1 MDKFYLLAFPGDGAN
16 PQEVSAVCS
25 KLEEEIAQSNLAER
39 AVVLEAKNPG
49 IKGEGVILSVFPD
62 NVFYRSITPDKCF
75 RVVKEHLISGQP
87 IPDMVMPVTLP
98 LKPRENRL
106 VLENVGSIN
115 PESID
120 DYLEKGGY
128 SALKKALSLPPQ
140 EVIDEVKKSGLR
152 GRGGAGFPTGLKW
165 ESARNSPVG
174 EKYIICNADEGEPG
188 TFKDR
193 PIMEGDPHKLIEG
206 LIIGGYAVGAR
217 KGYIYVRGE
226 YSLSISRLEKA
237 VRDAEEKGFLGDNIF
252 GSGFSFF
259 VEVKKGAGSYVCGDE
274 TALMESLEGKRG
286 NPRIKPPYPTQVGL
300 FGKPTVINN
309 VETLANVP
317 SIILKGGSWFKT
329 LGTQGSPGTKIYLV
343 IGKVNRPGYYEL
355 EMGTTLGELVF
366 FYGGGIKEK
375 AAFRAA
381 LLGGAAGVFV
391 PESRLSLKLDFDSPK
406 AVGAVLG
413 SGSILVLNDDRSIK
427 ETLYSVLEFFKH
439 ESCGQC
445 TPCRAGTRELVR
457 KMEKMMRN
465 ALEKE
470 ELDSMVKI
478 SQVLWS
484 ASLCPLGQSL
494 IMPVKSAVDY
504 FGDELLSPE
513 ALVQEV

>member
-1 MDKFYLLAFPGDGAN
+1 
-16 PQEVSAVCS
+16 
-25 KLEEEIAQSNLAER
+25 
-39 AVVLEAKNPG
+39 
-49 IKGEGVILSVFPD
+49 
-62 NVFYRSITPDKCF
+62 
-75 RVVKEHLISGQP
+75 VVKEHLIYGKQVS
-87 IPDMVMPVTLP
+87 DLVMPVAP
-98 LKPRENRL
+98 LKPKENRV

-115 PESID
+115 PESIN
-120 DYLEKGGY
+120 DYLGKSGY
-128 SALKKALSLPPQ
+128 SALKKALSMSPK
-140 EVIDEVKKSGLR
+140 EVIDEVKESGLR

-165 ESARNSPVG
+165 ESARNSPAA

-206 LIIGGYAVGAR
+206 LIIGGYSIGAK

-237 VRDAEEKGFLGDNIF
+237 IREAEEKGFLGENIL
-252 GSGFSFF
+252 GSGFSFSL
-259 VEVKKGAGSYVCGDE
+259 EVKKGAGSYVCGDE

-286 NPRIKPPYPTQVGL
+286 NPRIKPPYPTVVGL

-317 SIILKGGSWFKT
+317 SIILKGGDWFKT
-329 LGTQGSPGTKIYLV
+329 MGTQRSPGTKIYLV

-355 EMGTTLGELVF
+355 EMGTTLGELIF
-366 FYGGGIKEK
+366 FYGGGIKDEGS
-375 AAFRAA
+375 FHAA

-413 SGSILVLNDDRSIK
+413 SGSVLVLSDDCSIK
-427 ETLYSVLEFFKH
+427 ETLFSILEFFKH

-445 TPCRAGTRELVR
+445 TPCRAGTKELIR
-457 KMEKMMRN
+457 KMEKLMKN
-465 ALEKE
+465 NLEKE
-470 ELDSMVKI
+470 EKKEILNSMVKI

-504 FGDELLSPE
+504 FRDELLSPE